1 MTMRIVTANRLDDG
15 AVVYLGTDDRWT
27 ETVECARVADDG
39 ASLQTLL
46 AAALKA
52 EADGLVVT
60 PYDIPVSVE
69 GGVIRAA
76 HPADVTRATD
86 PPTRPDL
93 GHQAGIRSAAA

>member
-39 ASLQTLL
+39 ASLQALL

-60 PYDIPVSVE
+60 PYDIPVIVE
-69 GGVIRAA
+69 GGVIRPE
-76 HPADVTRATD
+76 HIKEVIRANGPT
-86 PPTRPDL
+86 TRPDL